1 MDDCPDA
8 AVSGSGPPWFGG
20 ACAGFVRRAGGSMN
34 GTGTHRWGAGDPAR
48 SGTAILCMIGSVSL
62 LTVLDSIAKFLVEG
76 GYPVLQTVWARY
88 FFHLVP
94 MIAALPF
101 TGWRSQ
107 GHSVRPLLQSA
118 RALILVC
125 GTLLFLAG
133 LQWLPLAQAYTIS
146 YVSPLIATLLGAAFL
161 GERVGRIHWAA
172 ILLGLGGVLVVM
184 QPGGTAFQ
192 WAMLLPLCMA
202 CTFALFQVSTRVINQ
217 SDPPLVTLFYT
228 GLVGTIATGALLPL
242 FWVQPAA
249 KDIPLFI
256 SLGIVGLLSHI
267 LLVRAYRLAGASILA
282 PFTYTQLPIAA
293 FLGYLVFSDMPTLS
307 MLGGGILIVASG
319 IIIFYVNK
327 NR

>member
-1 MDDCPDA
+1 M
-8 AVSGSGPPWFGG
+8 
-20 ACAGFVRRAGGSMN
+20 
-34 GTGTHRWGAGDPAR
+34 HRENPGR
-48 SGTAILCMIGSVSL
+48 TGTAILCMIGTVSL
-62 LTVLDSIAKFLVEG
+62 FTVLDSIAKFLVED

-88 FFHLVP
+88 FFHLLP
-94 MIAALPF
+94 MMAASPF
-101 TGWRSQ
+101 IGWKSQ
-107 GHSVRPLLQSA
+107 VRSVRPWLQSA

-146 YVSPLIATLLGAAFL
+146 YVSPLIATLLGAALL

-172 ILLGLGGVLVVM
+172 ILLGLAGVLIVM
-184 QPGGTAFQ
+184 QPGGATFQ

-228 GLVGTIATGALLPL
+228 GLVGTIATGVLLPL
-242 FWVQPAA
+242 FWVQPAT

-267 LLVRAYRLAGASILA
+267 LLVQAYRLAGTSILA
-282 PFTYTQLPIAA
+282 PFTYAQLPVAA
-293 FLGYLVFSDMPTLS
+293 FLGYIVFSDMPTWS
-307 MLGGGILIVASG
+307 MVGGGVLIVASG
-319 IIIFYVNK
+319 IVIFQVN
-327 NR
+327 RRR